1 MGQGTSKPPPS
12 STQHVFARWSNL
24 PIPNGPSHSQLM
36 TSSETPVRF
45 SQDLVDAL
53 QASPETDST
62 RAKDLELHIQSRV
75 ASELSRLEA
84 EQSQALAELEDRISN
99 SPDTTTESNNTAAQP
114 SLPDQSAS
122 RGGVDHAAKAK
133 GDKMRGLSRE
143 IVQKEIDSLR
153 KKLEVRRLKEDVV
166 GDKEVEKAKGEVVA
180 CLRIN
185 DRRPLDCWREVEAFK
200 REVGR
205 LERGFLGRVGD

>member
-1 MGQGTSKPPPS
+1 M
-12 STQHVFARWSNL
+12 
-24 PIPNGPSHSQLM
+24 
-36 TSSETPVRF
+36 
-45 SQDLVDAL
+45 
-53 QASPETDST
+53 
-62 RAKDLELHIQSRV
+62 
-75 ASELSRLEA
+75 
-84 EQSQALAELEDRISN
+84 
-99 SPDTTTESNNTAAQP
+99 
-114 SLPDQSAS
+114 
-122 RGGVDHAAKAK
+122 DHAAKAK